1 MEAIDKLGIPKN
13 KHELQKLLGLVNYVR
28 DYMPNLSEISNPL
41 RELLSKDVIFQW
53 LDTHSKCLEQ
63 MKKCIMNA
71 PPLRAFDCKENI
83 SIQADASQHGLGCYL
98 MQKGRPVCFASRSLS
113 SAEVQ
118 YAQIEKEFLAVV
130 FACKKF
136 YSYIHGRQC
145 EIITDHK
152 PLLGIMRKDYHKIA
166 SARLQRMKLR
176 LQKYRLSFKYLPGK
190 FLYIADL
197 LSRSF
202 GNEKSNGEIKE
213 LNEMIHSINISDDKK
228 EIHI

>member
-1 MEAIDKLGIPKN
+1 
-13 KHELQKLLGLVNYVR
+13 
-28 DYMPNLSEISNPL
+28 
-41 RELLSKDVIFQW
+41 
-53 LDTHSKCLEQ
+53 
-63 MKKCIMNA
+63 
-71 PPLRAFDCKENI
+71 
-83 SIQADASQHGLGCYL
+83 
-98 MQKGRPVCFASRSLS
+98 
-113 SAEVQ
+113 
-118 YAQIEKEFLAVV
+118 
-130 FACKKF
+130 
-136 YSYIHGRQC
+136 
-145 EIITDHK
+145 
-152 PLLGIMRKDYHKIA
+152 MRKDNHKIA